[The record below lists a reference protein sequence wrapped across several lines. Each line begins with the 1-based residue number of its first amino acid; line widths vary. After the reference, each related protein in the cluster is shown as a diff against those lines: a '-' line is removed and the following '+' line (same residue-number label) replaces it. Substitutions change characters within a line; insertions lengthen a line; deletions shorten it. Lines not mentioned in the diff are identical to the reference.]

1 MKILVLQTGRYEH
14 CVAAAHAAAA
24 RYPGAALVC
33 LCKPADRRRI
43 ESSGLFAEVLVDPDG
58 TDQAGARLLDPGP
71 VELWV
76 IPFQDRFG
84 IRYWHARRRPLQ
96 FGAPRIASFNRLGR
110 WREAG
115 RRAWAVQT
123 ALVCLG
129 LRALQ
134 APALRLWM
142 VLRRGLDVG
151 GLFLLTGL
159 ALGLNVMRRPQ
170 RLLWRALGTGVAEQG
185 PRRLRLFIPSLGMG
199 GAQRQLVTF
208 LAALDRRRW
217 QPEVLTLDMP
227 DKFFEP
233 AVRRLD
239 VPVIYLNRGPDF
251 WMLGVVWRLVRH
263 LAASPGHVLHS
274 WLHYA
279 VMLGAVAGSLAGAPV
294 IVGSLRS
301 ERPARFPWFYPGWQ
315 RAMDLLTAP
324 LQTRLIANS
333 HAVRDDNRRW
343 ARIPDHKLV
352 TVYNG
357 VAPDDSPPDPAAL
370 ARLRRDLQLEPGV
383 RLVGIVGRLYPEK
396 DHATFLRAARAIADV
411 EPNLRF
417 LIVGDGCLREAVARD
432 VQTLEL
438 GDRVSMLG
446 ERQDARLL
454 IRLLDV
460 LVLTSTSEGF
470 PNVLLEAMA
479 AGTAVVT
486 TAAGGAAEAVVDGDS
501 GFVVPC
507 GEPSAVAERILTLL
521 RDEARR
527 LRMTASARTRVQEVF
542 SAGRMVEGIEACYG
556 AESGA
561 AEPGQ
566 GRRSRVCFVSP
577 YAYGFLRPSS
587 GLPIGGAEVQ
597 VGALALALSQDPRF
611 RVTVLAGTAGMGGR
625 EQEGR
630 LAVWLT
636 KLLPVSRRRDVA
648 PADVL
653 RQDRAP
659 DLADGSP
666 AGRAKRWLNRQP
678 PAIAACLRG
687 VVRFGYACRRA
698 GTAIGGRPW
707 RWMLDRWREMLTVL
721 RWWHLLRRVGA
732 DVYVLRCA
740 SPLLGHL
747 ALCCRWLDR
756 RLIYMAASEEDVSGA
771 YAESRGV
778 WGRRFEW
785 GLRRSEVVVCQH
797 ADQAALL
804 RRRYHRDG
812 LVIPSLCPVPL
823 RSRTGGDRSG
833 LLWVGR
839 IDANKQVE
847 LFLRLAEV
855 LTEESFVLVGALSDP
870 LSTDLQAWWARLSRL
885 PNLTWHQSLP
895 FAAMPDLF
903 ARAKVLLNTSRMEGF
918 PNTFLQAAASGTPVV
933 SWRVNPEGIL
943 DRYAFGCC
951 AGGDWARFEQQVRVL
966 CRDERE
972 RERLGANGRRYLQA
986 RHDPEVILRQHA
998 DLLLS
1003 DGAPRASL
1011 QGAPA
1016 STVSSSET
1024 VGRVVG

>member
-14 CVAAAHAAAA
+14 CVAAARAAAA
-24 RYPGAALVC
+24 RYPEAALAC
-33 LCKPADRRRI
+33 LCKPADRQRA
-43 ESSGLFAEVLVDPDG
+43 ESSGLFAEVLADPAA

-71 VELWV
+71 VDLWV
-76 IPFQDRFG
+76 VPFQDRFG
-84 IRYWHARRRPLQ
+84 IRYWQARRRPLR
-96 FGAPRIASFNRLGR
+96 FGAPRVASFNRLGR
-110 WREAG
+110 WRESG
-115 RRAWAVQT
+115 RRAWALHT

-134 APALRLWM
+134 TPALRLWM

-159 ALGLNVMRRPQ
+159 ALGLKLMRQPQ
-170 RLLWRALGTGVAEQG
+170 RLLWRALRPGIAESG
-185 PRRLRLFIPSLGMG
+185 PRRLLLFIPSLGMG

-233 AVRRLD
+233 AVRTLG
-239 VPVIYLNRGPDF
+239 VPVTYLNRGPDF
-251 WMLGVVWRLVRH
+251 WMLGVVWRLFRH
-263 LAASPGHVLHS
+263 LVASPGHVLHS

-315 RAMDLLTAP
+315 RAIDILTAP

-333 HAVRDDNRRW
+333 QAVRDDNRRW
-343 ARIPDHKLV
+343 ARIPEHKLV

-357 VAPDDSPPDPAAL
+357 IAPDDSPSDPAAL
-370 ARLRRDLQLEPGV
+370 ARLRRDLQLEPGT

-396 DHATFLRAARAIADV
+396 DHATFLRAARAVADV
-411 EPNLRF
+411 VPNLRF

-432 VQTLEL
+432 VQALKLE
-438 GDRVSMLG
+438 DRVSMLG

-460 LVLTSTSEGF
+460 LVMTSTSEGF
-470 PNVLLEAMA
+470 PNVLIEAMA

-486 TAAGGAAEAVVDGDS
+486 TAAGGAAEAVVDGES

-507 GEPSAVAERILTLL
+507 GEPSAVAERVLALL
-521 RDEARR
+521 RDEALR
-527 LRMTASARTRVQEVF
+527 LRMTASARARVKEVF
-542 SAGRMVEGIEACYG
+542 SAGRMAEGIEACYG
-556 AESGA
+556 AQSGA
-561 AEPGQ
+561 AEPG
-566 GRRSRVCFVSP
+566 RPSRVCFVSP
-577 YAYGFLRPSS
+577 YAYGFLQPSS
-587 GLPIGGAEVQ
+587 GLPVGGAEVQ

-611 RVTVLAGTAGMGGR
+611 QVTVLAGTAGTDGR

-630 LAVWLT
+630 LGVWLT
-636 KLLPVSRRRDVA
+636 KLLPVSRRSDIAPPGLPRVDQSPA
-648 PADVL
+648 PADGFL
-653 RQDRAP
+653 
-659 DLADGSP
+659 

-678 PAIAACLRG
+678 PAIAASLRG
-687 VVRFGYACRRA
+687 LVRFGYACRRA
-698 GTAIGGRPW
+698 ATAVGGRPW
-707 RWMLDRWREMLTVL
+707 RWLLDRRREMLTVL
-721 RWWHLLRRVGA
+721 RWWRLLRRVGA

-785 GLRRSEVVVCQH
+785 GLRRAEAVVCQH

-812 LVIPSLCPVPL
+812 LVIRSLCPIPL
-823 RSRTGGDRSG
+823 RSHTGDDRSG

-847 LFLRLAEV
+847 LFLRLAEI
-855 LTEESFVLVGALSDP
+855 LPQESFVLVGALSDP
-870 LSTDLQAWWARLSRL
+870 LSADLPAWWARLSRL

-895 FAAMPDLF
+895 FAAMPDVF
-903 ARAKVLLNTSRMEGF
+903 ARAKILLNTSHLEGF
-918 PNTFLQAAASGTPVV
+918 PNTFLQAAACGTPVA

-951 AGGDWARFEQQVRVL
+951 AGGDWARFEQQVRLL

-972 RERLGANGRRYLQA
+972 RERLGANGRRYLQE
-986 RHDPEVILRQHA
+986 RHDREVILRHYT

-1011 QGAPA
+1011 RGDPA
-1016 STVSSSET
+1016 STVAPSET